1 MLFRSSFAYTSAGS
15 FARICRAPKVLMP
28 KYDDVGEGS
37 SADAARGEATK
48 RELTARRAA
57 ARGNEASDMWL
68 PYGSD
73 KNLSV
78 YENLQILQ
86 INDDILQFS
95 TG

>member
-1 MLFRSSFAYTSAGS
+1 
-15 FARICRAPKVLMP
+15 MP